1 MQNPFRSISKF
12 HSRFSFRDITL
23 LWYRSYRRVFLVF
36 FTLVLIAGAW
46 YWYYN
51 LYQYSW
57 DEKAKK
63 SFLDSYAQE
72 TDFKHA
78 VFEKAVSVSQE
89 RQRRHETGISL
100 GHDLFRLEIIPEE
113 KKESR

>member
-1 MQNPFRSISKF
+1 M
-12 HSRFSFRDITL
+12 
-23 LWYRSYRRVFLVF
+23 VGV
-36 FTLVLIAGAW
+36 W
-46 YWYYN
+46 YWYYS

-89 RQRRHETGISL
+89 RQKQHEAGITL
-100 GHDLFRLEIIPEE
+100 KHDYFRLDVVPEE
-113 KKESR
+113 KKVSR